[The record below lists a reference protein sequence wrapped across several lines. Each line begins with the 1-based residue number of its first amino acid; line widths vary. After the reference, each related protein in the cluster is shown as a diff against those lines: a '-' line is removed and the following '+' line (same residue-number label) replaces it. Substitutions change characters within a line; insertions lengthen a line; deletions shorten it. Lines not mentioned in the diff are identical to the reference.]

1 MKIKTKLFTS
11 FGILLVLF
19 SMVGIIVEIQ
29 NNQTRN
35 ILRQLAKQESN
46 SRKANLVVRD
56 MMSIKNAFNNAILT
70 GDKNNLKT
78 AAKLR
83 DDARKKLTEMMQDAM
98 DFSDTRAQSIV
109 GAIINQLQ
117 IFYSAGLNMVSF
129 YINEGQEKGFEKKKI
144 FDKESL
150 KMHELSDKFIEAI
163 ENKGKTAIASLSRTN
178 SLLIRITIG
187 IFAATIL
194 FTVIL
199 TFSTTSSITKPL
211 SRMVDVSRD
220 ISEGDLTTRVDY
232 DKNDE
237 LGLLGKNLNTA
248 VESLKNNIEQMRESS
263 NTTITIK
270 NELAAN
276 TEETSSA
283 ISEIA
288 ANNASMKNQII
299 ELDRH
304 ILNSSGSITQ
314 IDSNIQNLV
323 DLIDDQASMVIEATA
338 AINQIIASINSVAS
352 ISRNKKESTKLLV
365 ETSRTGGEKLTV
377 TNSIIKDV
385 SDRIGD
391 IQEMMEIINNIAS
404 QTNLLSMNA
413 AIEAA
418 HAGEAGKGFAV
429 VADEIRKLAEGTGEN
444 AANISGVIESIT
456 ENIESAAN
464 AGIETQEAFDNIQ
477 SEVTTTEQALN
488 EISESTKE
496 LAAGGGEILKA
507 MTKLTEISENIKTG
521 AIEMKKGSGT
531 VAEAM
536 TNVQQISNT
545 VTNGIQEVTLGIEE
559 ISGAMNDLNEMAV
572 RLGRNSENL
581 DRIIKMFKV

>member
-1 MKIKTKLFTS
+1 MKIKTRLFTS
-11 FGILLVLF
+11 FGILLILF
-19 SMVGIIVEIQ
+19 SMVGIVVEIQ
-29 NNQTRN
+29 NSKTGETIHLLTKQT
-35 ILRQLAKQESN
+35 SN
-46 SRKANLVVRD
+46 SEKANTVVRD
-56 MMSIKNAFNNAILT
+56 MMAIKNAFNNAILT

-78 AAKLR
+78 AAELR
-83 DDARKKLTEMMQDAM
+83 DDARQKLTEMMQDAM
-98 DFSDTRAQSIV
+98 DFKDTRAQSIV

-117 IFYSAGLNMVSF
+117 IFYSAGMNMVSF
-129 YINEGQEKGFEKKKI
+129 YMNEGQDKGFEKKKI

-150 KMHELSDKFIEAI
+150 KLHQLSDKFIKAI
-163 ENKGKTAIASLSRTN
+163 EDKGKKAITSLSETS
-178 SLLIRITIG
+178 SLLIRITVG
-187 IFAATIL
+187 IFAFTIL
-194 FTVIL
+194 LAVIL
-199 TFSTTSSITKPL
+199 TFFTTSSITKPL
-211 SRMVDVSRD
+211 SMMVDVSRA
-220 ISEGDLTTRVDY
+220 ISKGDLTTRVNY
-232 DKNDE
+232 GRNDE
-237 LGLLGKNLNTA
+237 LGSLGNNLNTA
-248 VESLKNNIEQMRESS
+248 VESLRNNIEQMRQSS
-263 NTTITIK
+263 DTTITIK
-270 NELAAN
+270 NELAAS

-288 ANNASMKNQII
+288 ANNASMKNQIV

-323 DLIDDQASMVIEATA
+323 ELIDDQASMVIEATA
-338 AINQIIASINSVAS
+338 AVNQIIASINSVAS
-352 ISRNKKESTKLLV
+352 ISRNKKESTELLV
-365 ETSRTGGEKLTV
+365 ETSRTGGEKLAV

-391 IQEMMEIINNIAS
+391 IREMMEIINNIAS

-444 AANISGVIESIT
+444 AASISGVIESIT
-456 ENIESAAN
+456 ENIESAAH

-521 AIEMKKGSGT
+521 AMEMKKGSGT

-536 TNVQQISNT
+536 TNVQQISST
-545 VTNGIQEVTLGIEE
+545 VTNGMEEVTLGIEE
-559 ISGAMNDLNEMAV
+559 ISGAMTDLNEMAV

-581 DRIIKMFKV
+581 NRIIKTFKV